1 MISYT
6 LDYEIYTIK
15 INLTDNINT
24 FKFITLYII
33 VRQDTKSYTLTLL
46 LASSIL
52 EVGWKLL

>member
-52 EVGWKLL
+52 EVG